1 MDHILRVLGNFLLF
15 MFWLQDTSHIW
26 NKRDFQ
32 WTVQVVRELEVVMWH
47 NQVCYFANM
56 YLEKDTEIYSMRLR
70 IIWAITLTCSI
81 LS

>member
-32 WTVQVVRELEVVMWH
+32 WTVQVVRELEVGMWH

-70 IIWAITLTCSI
+70 IIWAIILTCSI